1 MKKITIAI
9 PTYKRENLLRKLVDS
24 ISSNISLSISDNGG
38 SLSES
43 FIKTYKN
50 ATIVKQEH
58 VLDIFANWNAAITSI
73 NFCDYI
79 AIPSDDDLYSLDS
92 FDVIQDAINNHDNI
106 DIFIFGNNFIN
117 ENDEVIRHY
126 CPKKYEIL
134 EAPYGLSHFLY
145 GVNVR
150 MPSVFFKKSFLDKI
164 GYFDEKSF
172 TLTAADSE
180 LVQRA
185 LLLGKVAFVPKI
197 VASYRVWSGSLT
209 DQRIATKH
217 WMNEIDIWTD
227 KIVKLADSTIG
238 TQQKLF
244 NWQQYKD
251 EVYAQNLLAGLGN
264 LYKSKQYNKILSYY
278 HEMRYPK
285 HAQLKTKLRIFK
297 VLLSSKI
304 HSLNAS

>member
-9 PTYKRENLLRKLVDS
+9 PTYKRENLLRKLTES
-24 ISSNISLSISDNGG
+24 IPSNISLSISDNGC
-38 SLSES
+38 SLPES
-43 FIKTYKN
+43 FITSYKN

-58 VLDIFANWNAAITSI
+58 VLDIFANWNAAIASV

-92 FDVIQDAINNHDNI
+92 FDLIQDAINNHDNI

-117 ENDEVIRHY
+117 ENDEVIGHY
-126 CPKKYEIL
+126 CPKKHEIL

-217 WMNEIDIWTD
+217 WMSEIDVWTD
-227 KIVKLADSTIG
+227 KIVKLANTTLATSHNI
-238 TQQKLF
+238 F
-244 NWQQYKD
+244 NWQRYKD
-251 EVYAQNLLAGLGN
+251 EIYARNLLGGLSN
-264 LYKSKQYNKILSYY
+264 LYKSKQYDKVSTHY
-278 HEMRYPK
+278 HQMRHPK
-285 HAQLKTKLRIFK
+285 NALLITKLRILKILFF
-297 VLLSSKI
+297 SKI
-304 HSLNAS
+304 HKSNVS

>member
-1 MKKITIAI
+1 MKKTGIAI
-9 PTYKRENLLRKLVDS
+9 PTYNRNKLLDKL
-24 ISSNISLSISDNGG
+24 LSTIPNDVQVSVSDNGG
-38 SLSES
+38 YVTSDL
-43 FIKTYKN
+43 KAKYKN
-50 ATIVKQEH
+50 TVYTTHSNVI
-58 VLDIFANWNAAITSI
+58 DMFYNWNSAIKSI
-73 NFCDYI
+73 ENIDYV

-92 FDVIQDAINNHDNI
+92 FNVIQETINNHNDI

-117 ENDEVIRHY
+117 ENDEVIGHY

-134 EAPYGLSHFLY
+134 DPPYGLFHFLY

-164 GYFDEKSF
+164 GYFDEKNF

-185 LLLGKVAFVPKI
+185 LLLGKVAFIPKI

-217 WMNEIDIWTD
+217 WMSEIDVWTD
-227 KIVKLADSTIG
+227 KIITLANSTIG
-238 TQQKLF
+238 IQQTLF

-264 LYKSKQYNKILSYY
+264 LYKSKNYNKVLSYY
-278 HEMRYPK
+278 HEMRHPK

-297 VLLSSKI
+297 VLLLSKI
-304 HSLNAS
+304 RTLNAS

>member
-9 PTYKRENLLRKLVDS
+9 PTYKRENLLKKLVES
-24 ISSNISLSISDNGG
+24 IPSNISLSISDNGS

-43 FIKTYKN
+43 FITTYKN

-79 AIPSDDDLYSLDS
+79 AIPSDDDLYNLDS
-92 FDVIQDAINNHDNI
+92 FDLIQDAINNHDNI

-117 ENDEVIRHY
+117 ENDEVIGHY
-126 CPKKYEIL
+126 CPKKHEIL

-217 WMNEIDIWTD
+217 WMSEIDVWTD
-227 KIVKLADSTIG
+227 KIITLADSTIG
-238 TQQKLF
+238 TQQTLF

-278 HEMRYPK
+278 HEMRHPK
-285 HAQLKTKLRIFK
+285 HAKLKTKLRIFK

-304 HSLNAS
+304 RTLNAS